1 MSVELPKTLT
11 NCNHILKILNL
22 LEEIDLHWVEL
33 SIAYWMLIAIDSATE
48 NNEKALALYSF
59 GNE

>member
-1 MSVELPKTLT
+1 
-11 NCNHILKILNL
+11 
-22 LEEIDLHWVEL
+22 
-33 SIAYWMLIAIDSATE
+33 MLIAIDSATE